1 MTNKKPK
8 LLDQVCHAIRVKN
21 YSYRTEKAYVHWIR
35 RYILH
40 FEKRH
45 PAEMGRM
52 EVEEFLRY
60 LAVEGNV
67 AASTQNQALSA
78 LLFLYKEVLM
88 QPIDWVDVTWA
99 KKPKLCLIQFCLR

>member
-45 PAEMGRM
+45 PAEMGKM

-60 LAVEGNV
+60 LAHQKLAGH
-67 AASTQNQALSA
+67 SL
-78 LLFLYKEVLM
+78 
-88 QPIDWVDVTWA
+88 QPAGT
-99 KKPKLCLIQFCLR
+99 RR